1 MDKHERINIELI
13 DEKYNNIDIVVKRE
27 RYNRKN
33 TKRKNILK
41 YKKKQYKYV
50 YIHIYIYIFKST
62 KVIIIINKKKK
73 DNNVWNEI

>member
-41 YKKKQYKYV
+41 YKKNNTSTYTY
-50 YIHIYIYIFKST
+50 IYIYIYIYLNLRK
-62 KVIIIINKKKK
+62 
-73 DNNVWNEI
+73 